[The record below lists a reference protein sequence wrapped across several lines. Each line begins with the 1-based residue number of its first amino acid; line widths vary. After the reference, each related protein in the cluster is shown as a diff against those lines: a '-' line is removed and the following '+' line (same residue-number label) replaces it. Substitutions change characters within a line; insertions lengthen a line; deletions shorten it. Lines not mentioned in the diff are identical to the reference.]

1 MAVIDNC
8 PVTLAGEGHVLDV
21 LFSAVWCAEGA
32 DHPCRIIEVCIRYER
47 FDHLMAP
54 VEVRLNERLA
64 DAGFAFRL
72 LRAVVPPLLRGVM

>member
-1 MAVIDNC
+1 MIDNG
-8 PVTLAGEGHVLDV
+8 PVILAGQGHVFDV
-21 LFSAVWCAEGA
+21 LFSAVWCAEWA

-64 DAGFAFRL
+64 DAGLALRL
-72 LRAVVPPLLRGVM
+72 LRVVVPPLLRGAM